1 MTKLGDAEVISGA
14 ALGALGVY
22 IVLQASRWEYYGSSG
37 PGPAFFPT
45 FYGIALVVLSLLHI
59 LSRLRAEPAMQR
71 ATEPAAAEAS
81 EPVGGLPGWVK
92 ALSCWAVF
100 TSTMVMMEW
109 LGFILGF
116 ALLNLYVV
124 LVIFRKSI
132 LTALVTA
139 LGMSAGFYLL
149 FSVLLEIN
157 LPTGIVGF

>member
-1 MTKLGDAEVISGA
+1 MTKLGDAEIISGA
-14 ALGALGVY
+14 ALGALGVF
-22 IVLQASRWEYYGSSG
+22 ILLQASRWEYYGPSG

-45 FYGIALVVLSLLHI
+45 FYGAALVLLSLLHI
-59 LSRLRAEPAMQR
+59 LSRLRAGPSVPAAVQTAGGG
-71 ATEPAAAEAS
+71 ATEKAE
-81 EPVGGLPGWVK
+81 GLPGWVK

-100 TSTMVMMEW
+100 TGIMVLMDW
-109 LGFILGF
+109 LGFFLGF

-132 LTALVTA
+132 LTALATA

>member
-1 MTKLGDAEVISGA
+1 MTKLGDAEIISGA
-14 ALGALGVY
+14 ALGALGVF
-22 IVLQASRWEYYGSSG
+22 IVLQASRWEYYGASG

-45 FYGIALVVLSLLHI
+45 FYGAALVLLSLLHI
-59 LSRLRAEPAMQR
+59 VSRLRAEPA
-71 ATEPAAAEAS
+71 AAQTVAGNAPEKAE
-81 EPVGGLPGWVK
+81 GLPGWVK

-100 TSTMVMMEW
+100 TGIMVLMDW
-109 LGFILGF
+109 LGFFLGF

-132 LTALVTA
+132 LTALATA
-139 LGMSAGFYLL
+139 IGMSAGFYLL